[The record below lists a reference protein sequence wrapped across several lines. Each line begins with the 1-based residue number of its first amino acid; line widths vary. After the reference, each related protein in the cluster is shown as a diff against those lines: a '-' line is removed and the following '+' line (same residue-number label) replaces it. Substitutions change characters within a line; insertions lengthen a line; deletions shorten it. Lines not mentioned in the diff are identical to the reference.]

1 MSVSLCRWKDHHFTG
16 HNSPL
21 YAQPDEMSENHPGY
35 QMNSDFAIRY
45 WMSLG
50 APASKL
56 LLGMGAYGR
65 GFNLQDASNNGLYA
79 PATSGIDAAMYTS
92 ASGFW
97 GYNEFCEKMRTE
109 RPKWTIIRVS
119 SKILFFPIYLW
130 CQHQAGLTLP
140 SEMYSKRNIIYISTF
155 LRFGTLQK
163 YTLPNSLK
171 A

>member
-1 MSVSLCRWKDHHFTG
+1 MPVSLCRWKDHHFTG

-109 RPKWTIIRVS
+109 RPKWTIIRVR
-119 SKILFFPIYLW
+119 SKFFSFPF
-130 CQHQAGLTLP
+130 TFDV
-140 SEMYSKRNIIYISTF
+140 ST
-155 LRFGTLQK
+155 RQV
-163 YTLPNSLK
+163 
-171 A
+171 